1 MDQRLASS
9 TFPAL
14 KIGDRGDLV
23 PLPGSGTLLM
33 GRGPGIDL
41 RFDDDLSCSRR
52 QAELRCDD
60 GVITLV
66 PLSQGVETRLNDRAV
81 TGMARLVHGDVIAFG
96 TQRITFLA
104 HDEAKAEG
112 RDRVPAPRRHE
123 PAPADPPSPPPAPEP
138 RRGLAVPAVDM
149 AATEVFAGDMAAYAA
164 PKKAP
169 SAAMPNEIRLEGE
182 LEFGRME
189 GPNSVVLDH
198 PMVSRRHTAIIDR
211 GGAWVIRDLGST
223 NGTFVNGVRLTRDAR
238 LEDGNVID
246 IGPFSLR
253 FERGR
258 LVRESRVGNIRLTG
272 LNLTRTVQKRGGP
285 LTILNDVTV
294 AVEPNEFV
302 CLLGPSGSGK
312 TTLMNALS
320 AREPASSGAVY
331 VNSVSLYDNFDV
343 LKEDMALVPQ
353 HDMLHEFLTLGD
365 ALTYT
370 ARLRLP
376 PDQSRAGIRREVER
390 VAESVGMTHRL
401 GTRIASLSGGQKK
414 RASLASE
421 TLSRPSLLFLD
432 EVTSGLDEATDYEI
446 MKLLRGMSE
455 GGMTTV
461 CVTHTLAN
469 VEEFCHKL
477 VIMANP
483 GVLTFSGTPAEAIE
497 FFRVKRLAD
506 IYRRLEERPG
516 QEWQRRYQ
524 ASELHTRYIERPVE
538 QVRETLDSARN
549 APHRQSAPGGG
560 ERRGIFESARQF
572 AILSARNAKL
582 LLADGRTLAMAFA
595 QAGILGILLGYVFSA
610 VRSPGP
616 LDVSYLF
623 MLAVTA
629 FWIGCNGASKEIVKE
644 RPIYL
649 RERDVN
655 LSVFAYYLSKVL
667 VNGVFVIPQVLLV
680 FLMVLLFGAPI
691 PGNLAAQA
699 IYMNVAGIV
708 GTALGLMISACSNS
722 RDQATT
728 LVPLALVPQ
737 IVLAGVIVPNLPALA
752 EILGKTVISA
762 YWLNEGMV
770 AVCERCPRPQ
780 GTAMGQ
786 HGAAAFLVLVV
797 HAALFVAIGYA
808 VMLIRDMRGS
818 KTAVFRMR
826 PGRRKD
832 RPEK

>member
-1 MDQRLASS
+1 
-9 TFPAL
+9 
-14 KIGDRGDLV
+14 
-23 PLPGSGTLLM
+23 
-33 GRGPGIDL
+33 
-41 RFDDDLSCSRR
+41 
-52 QAELRCDD
+52 
-60 GVITLV
+60 
-66 PLSQGVETRLNDRAV
+66 
-81 TGMARLVHGDVIAFG
+81 
-96 TQRITFLA
+96 
-104 HDEAKAEG
+104 
-112 RDRVPAPRRHE
+112 
-123 PAPADPPSPPPAPEP
+123 
-138 RRGLAVPAVDM
+138 
-149 AATEVFAGDMAAYAA
+149 
-164 PKKAP
+164 
-169 SAAMPNEIRLEGE
+169 
-182 LEFGRME
+182 
-189 GPNSVVLDH
+189 
-198 PMVSRRHTAIIDR
+198 
-211 GGAWVIRDLGST
+211 
-223 NGTFVNGVRLTRDAR
+223 
-238 LEDGNVID
+238 
-246 IGPFSLR
+246 
-253 FERGR
+253 
-258 LVRESRVGNIRLTG
+258 
-272 LNLTRTVQKRGGP
+272 
-285 LTILNDVTV
+285 
-294 AVEPNEFV
+294 
-302 CLLGPSGSGK
+302 
-312 TTLMNALS
+312 
-320 AREPASSGAVY
+320 
-331 VNSVSLYDNFDV
+331 
-343 LKEDMALVPQ
+343 
-353 HDMLHEFLTLGD
+353 
-365 ALTYT
+365 
-370 ARLRLP
+370 
-376 PDQSRAGIRREVER
+376 
-390 VAESVGMTHRL
+390 
-401 GTRIASLSGGQKK
+401 
-414 RASLASE
+414 
-421 TLSRPSLLFLD
+421 
-432 EVTSGLDEATDYEI
+432 
-446 MKLLRGMSE
+446 
-455 GGMTTV
+455 
-461 CVTHTLAN
+461 
-469 VEEFCHKL
+469 
-477 VIMANP
+477 
-483 GVLTFSGTPAEAIE
+483 
-497 FFRVKRLAD
+497 
-506 IYRRLEERPG
+506 
-516 QEWQRRYQ
+516 
-524 ASELHTRYIERPVE
+524 
-538 QVRETLDSARN
+538 
-549 APHRQSAPGGG
+549 
-560 ERRGIFESARQF
+560 
-572 AILSARNAKL
+572 
-582 LLADGRTLAMAFA
+582 MAFA